1 MNAPRVNVGL
11 IGSEHISFSR
21 YLSQAG
27 NPVERIQDLDG
38 AKNYDAILIDVRDE
52 ELSDVVLDLVPRVRE
67 GQIIIHTCPGQP
79 AEALQPLA
87 DYLTFCAA
95 VVPLNP
101 QGTLFFCDAVD
112 ELAANLIELLVME
125 VCQAAHPDRVAPRIL
140 SHGPHTA
147 TEALTVIDNA
157 RDAMRAVMGTLGP
170 AEGQI
175 ILSELLREQS

>member
-1 MNAPRVNVGL
+1 MNAPRVKVGL

-21 YLSQAG
+21 YLSNAG
-27 NPVERIQDLDG
+27 NPVERIQDLDDI
-38 AKNYDAILIDVRDE
+38 KNFEAILIDVRDD

-67 GQIIIHTCPGQP
+67 GQIIIHNCPGQP

-101 QGTLFFCDAVD
+101 QGTLFFCEALG
-112 ELAANLIELLVME
+112 ELAENLIELLVME
-125 VCQAAHPDRVAPRIL
+125 VCQAAAPGRVAPRIL
-140 SHGPHTA
+140 SHGPRTA
-147 TEALTVIDNA
+147 KEALAVIENA
-157 RDAMRAVMGTLGP
+157 RSAMRAVMGTLGP

-175 ILSELLREQS
+175 ILAELLREQS